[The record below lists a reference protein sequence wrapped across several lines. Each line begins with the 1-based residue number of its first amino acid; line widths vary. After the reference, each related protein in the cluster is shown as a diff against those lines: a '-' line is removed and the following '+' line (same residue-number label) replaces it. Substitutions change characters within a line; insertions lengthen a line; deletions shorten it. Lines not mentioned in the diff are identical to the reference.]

1 MRATSA
7 SVPAHGDSVPLPHAG
22 RSPRLRAIAAPLIAL
37 VLLLAVPAAASAAS
51 LLDTTVS
58 ATGTVE
64 RACFTRDL
72 SSAAGVDAHTVRAPG
87 VSVVR
92 RASTVTPATTGTWR
106 SSTRRAARWSR
117 HRPTAARANSP
128 RASRSERSASW
139 CRPAGAPATETRGSR
154 WTPSRST
161 RARTSS
167 RPS

>member
-87 VSVVR
+87 VSVVQAR
-92 RASTVTPATTGTWR
+92 LDGHPGDDWDVAILDAESGAVVAASAY
-106 SSTRRAARWSR
+106 
-117 HRPTAARANSP
+117 
-128 RASRSERSASW
+128 
-139 CRPAGAPATETRGSR
+139 RGSGELAEGFALGEER
-154 WTPSRST
+154 FLVQACRRSGDGDARLTVDTLRST